1 MRNRLLF
8 LSLVCIPVLLTAQV
22 DTTDLP
28 SAPLEEAVEDLIL
41 NSGIDEQVDYSD
53 YLEPLENLARSPLDL
68 NSARYEQL
76 LVLPGMTG
84 ITAQRLI
91 HHRNVFGDLTS
102 IYELQAIE
110 GYNMTLIRGILP
122 YVTVDRAGAKDLDPE
137 LRFPRGPSFQEVL
150 AGLEG
155 EWLQRS
161 TFIVEDQQGYS
172 DPDTTFK
179 EVMDLEGNIRTD
191 TTLSSRYQGSPLRHY
206 TRLRFRMGNYVK
218 FGLVGESDPGELFTW
233 DPNNK
238 QYGYDYLS
246 AHFALQ
252 NFGRVKRLLIG
263 DYTLQFGQ
271 GLILSRGLGFGK
283 GAQVISGLKMPAYGA
298 RPYMSVNENQ
308 YFRGAAATIGAGDF
322 EITVFGSRAFRDAS
336 FQAATDTL
344 DEEILQV
351 GNLQTSGF
359 HRTISEQANR
369 KVIGETAF
377 GGRLEYNRGTFR
389 GGITHYQLQYDAP
402 LNPGTASYQR
412 FAFRGDHHY
421 LTGADW
427 DWVKGNINL
436 FGEAAMDKSGAL
448 AGTVSLMSSI
458 SSTVD
463 ASVNVRHFDKD
474 FFSPF
479 AYVFAERPTAAQ
491 NETAIY
497 LGLKYTPSYNW
508 ELQTYFD
515 QYQFAWHRFRVSY
528 PSNGFEWMA
537 QATYKFN
544 RSTNVAL
551 RLRTEQTQRNPNSEV
566 TQILGSPVQI
576 QRDQFRIHFSTNID
590 RQLSLK
596 TRLEGS
602 RFREADR
609 ADQFGWLLYQDLSW
623 KYGYRWKITARY
635 AVFNIDSYDAR
646 IYAYEN
652 DILGFFSIPPYNGR
666 GTRWYAILNGK
677 LGHGWEFW
685 ARIAQTHLTDA
696 CSYEALEPAQAGLP
710 AGNEFVEVCTFGTGL
725 EGIEADTRTEVK
737 LQLRWKF

>member
-1 MRNRLLF
+1 MQNRFLF
-8 LSLVCIPVLLTAQV
+8 FFLICPLFSLAQV
-22 DTTDLP
+22 DTTEIP
-28 SAPLEEAVEDLIL
+28 AAPLEEAVEDLIL
-41 NSGIDEQVDYSD
+41 NAGIDGQIDYSD

-68 NSARYEQL
+68 NTATYDQL
-76 LVLPGMTG
+76 LVLPGMTS
-84 ITAQRLI
+84 INAQRLI
-91 HHRNVFGDLTS
+91 HHRTVFGDLTS

-110 GYNMTLIRGILP
+110 GYGMALIRGILP
-122 YVTVDRAGAKDLDPE
+122 YVTVERAGAKDLDPE
-137 LRFPRGPSFQEVL
+137 LRFPRGPSFREVL
-150 AGLEG
+150 SGLEG

-161 TFIVEDQQGYS
+161 TFIVEDQRGYS
-172 DPDTTFK
+172 DPDTTFS
-179 EVMDLEGNIRTD
+179 EVIDLEGNVQTD

-206 TRLRFRMGNYVK
+206 TRLRFRMGNYVR

-233 DPNNK
+233 DPANK

-252 NFGRVKRLLIG
+252 DFGRLKRLMIG

-271 GLILSRGLGFGK
+271 GLVLSRGLGFGK

-308 YFRGAAATIGAGDF
+308 YFRGAAATIGAADF

-336 FQAATDTL
+336 IQAATDTL
-344 DEEILQV
+344 DEEVLQV
-351 GNLQTSGF
+351 GNLQTSGL
-359 HRTISEQANR
+359 HRTLSEQANR

-377 GGRLEYNRGTFR
+377 GGRLEYHRGTFR

-402 LNPGTASYQR
+402 LNPGTAAYQR
-412 FAFRGDHHY
+412 FAFRGDHHH

-427 DWVKGNINL
+427 DWVKGNLNF

-448 AGTVSLMSSI
+448 GGTVSLMSSI
-458 SSTVD
+458 SATVD
-463 ASVNVRHFDKD
+463 ASVNLRHFDKD
-474 FFSPF
+474 FYSPF

-491 NETAIY
+491 NETGIY
-497 LGLKYTPSYNW
+497 LGLKYAPNYNW
-508 ELQTYFD
+508 EFQTYYD
-515 QYQFAWHRFRVSY
+515 QYQFAWHRFRVNY

-537 QATYKFN
+537 QTLYKFS
-544 RSTNVAL
+544 RSTNVSL
-551 RLRTEQTQRNPNSEV
+551 RLRTEQTQRNPGSEV
-566 TQILGSPVQI
+566 EQTLGSPVQI

-602 RFREADR
+602 RFREDGQQ
-609 ADQFGWLLYQDLSW
+609 DEFGWLLYQDLSW
-623 KYGYRWKITARY
+623 KYGYRWKLTARY

-677 LGHGWEFW
+677 LGNGWEFW
-685 ARIAQTHLTDA
+685 ARIAQTYLSDA
-696 CSYEALEPAQAGLP
+696 CSYEAIEPAQTGAA
-710 AGNEFVEVCTFGTGL
+710 AGNAFVEVCEFGTGL
-725 EGIEADTRTEVK
+725 EGIEAATRTEVK